1 MKGKAIPNP
10 EIYCHPSPIFHEN
23 CLPVE
28 KRGEKYYF
36 SLRALP
42 ASLRGKCVLLLMR
55 QTGLRVINHTHTRGE
70 EKRKRFMTSPKAH
83 GGGAQISPSRPL
95 SGEGK
100 REISERVRTDAG
112 PLT

>member
-28 KRGEKYYF
+28 KRGEKYYL

-55 QTGLRVINHTHTRGE
+55 QTGLRVINHTHTGGE
-70 EKRKRFMTSPKAH
+70 RRK
-83 GGGAQISPSRPL
+83 
-95 SGEGK
+95 
-100 REISERVRTDAG
+100 ERDS
-112 PLT
+112 